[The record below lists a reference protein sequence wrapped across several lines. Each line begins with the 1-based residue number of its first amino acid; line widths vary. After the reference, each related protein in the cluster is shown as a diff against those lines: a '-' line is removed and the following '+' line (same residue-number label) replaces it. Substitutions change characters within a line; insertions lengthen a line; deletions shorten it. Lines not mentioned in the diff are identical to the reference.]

1 MTGTKKRVKMTI
13 LDFEGKFMLFSKWGK
28 WVCCWNRGSTVTSH
42 LPIVSTVKSNLEFN
56 FVRLSL
62 RSSVTR
68 FSQDWSI
75 TFFVWS

>member
-42 LPIVSTVKSNLEFN
+42 LPIVSTVKSSGE
-56 FVRLSL
+56 
-62 RSSVTR
+62 
-68 FSQDWSI
+68 
-75 TFFVWS
+75 